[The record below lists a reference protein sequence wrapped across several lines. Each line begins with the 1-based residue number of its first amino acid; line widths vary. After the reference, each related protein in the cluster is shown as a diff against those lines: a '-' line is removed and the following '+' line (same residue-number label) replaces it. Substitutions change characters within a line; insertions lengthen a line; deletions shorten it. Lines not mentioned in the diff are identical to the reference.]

1 MSLITQYSILLK
13 QTCSSVVEHPVYIG
27 RVIGSIPIIS
37 TIKIKNGVV
46 DERYFAQLK
55 IKQSGHPLKERNGD
69 VGLNPTSE
77 QSE

>member
-1 MSLITQYSILLK
+1 LVEFVLWEHEVAG
-13 QTCSSVVEHPVYIG
+13 SSPV
-27 RVIGSIPIIS
+27 IP
-37 TIKIKNGVV
+37 TIKVKNGVV

-69 VGLNPTSE
+69 VGLNPSSE